1 MQGRTVLITG
11 ASAGIGRAT
20 AVALAR
26 EGAGIILAG
35 RSEPRHREVLAELRV
50 LGARVHYLALDLA
63 DLRSVRTCAERF
75 LALGEPLSVLVN
87 NAGLAGSRGLTADG
101 FELTFGVNHLGHFLL
116 TELLLERLRSS
127 APSRIVNV
135 ASKAHYQPRR
145 LDWAALREP
154 TTSTTGLPEYGVSK
168 LCNVLHAN
176 QLARR
181 LAGSGVTTYSLHPGV
196 IASEIW
202 RQVPWGLRHAML
214 LFMRSAE
221 EGAATSVYCAASESA
236 AAETGLYYDDGK
248 PKAPSPLA
256 SDPALQE
263 ELHERSLEW
272 VRARGA

>member
-1 MQGRTVLITG
+1 MAGQTVFITG
-11 ASAGIGRAT
+11 ASTGIGRAT

-26 EGAGIILAG
+26 KGAAVILAG
-35 RSEPRHREVLAELRV
+35 RSEERHRSVLAELRA
-50 LGARVHYLALDLA
+50 LAARVTYLELDLA

-75 LALGEPLSVLVN
+75 LALNEPLSVLVN
-87 NAGLAGSRGLTADG
+87 NAGVAGSRGLSADG

-127 APSRIVNV
+127 SPSRIVNV
-135 ASKAHYQPRR
+135 ASKAHYKPRR
-145 LDWAALREP
+145 IDWAALREP
-154 TTSTTGLPEYGVSK
+154 TKSTTGFPEYGVSK

-176 QLARR
+176 HLARR

-202 RQVPWGLRHAML
+202 RQVPWGLRHGML

-221 EGAATSVYCAASESA
+221 DGAATSVYCAASEA
-236 AAETGLYYDDGK
+236 AASETGLYYDDSK
-248 PKAPSPLA
+248 PKAASPLA
-256 SDPALQE
+256 GDRALQD

-272 VRARGA
+272 VRARSA